1 MIDSIPNFRDAGG
14 LPSRF
19 GGKVRTGRL
28 LRCGLPHN
36 LNEADVPALLDLD
49 IKVIVDLRYMGER
62 EQEPSKW
69 PEPYGSRILAYEG
82 TADQTAPHL
91 RLIRSGEMT
100 IEKSRACYHEI
111 FRSVP
116 FDPDYRDVIG
126 RIMARFVEGD
136 APILV
141 HCSAGKDRTGMV
153 IALLQSALGVD
164 REAIY
169 ANFMLSN
176 QSGGLHQMA
185 QTVRARVKE
194 HHGHDYP
201 EELFRHMIG
210 VEESY
215 LDNFF
220 DAIEKRA
227 GSVEGYLE
235 GLGFDERARERAL
248 AQWID

>member
-1 MIDSIPNFRDAGG
+1 MIESIPNFRDAGG
-14 LPSRF
+14 MASRF
-19 GGKVRTGRL
+19 GGTVRKGRL
-28 LRCGLPHN
+28 LRCGLPHH
-36 LNEADVPALLDLD
+36 LDEADVPALLGLD
-49 IKVIVDLRYMGER
+49 IQLIVDLRYMGER

-69 PEPYGSRILAYEG
+69 PGDYGSRILAYEG

-100 IEKSRACYHEI
+100 IEKSRQCYQEI
-111 FRSVP
+111 FKGVP
-116 FDPDYRDVIG
+116 FDPDYQQVFQ
-126 RIMARFVEGD
+126 RILAHFVEGK
-136 APILV
+136 APMLV

-164 REAIY
+164 REEIY

-176 QSGGLHQMA
+176 QSKGLHEMA
-185 QTVRARVKE
+185 QTVRARVKQ

-220 DAIEKRA
+220 GEIEQRA
-227 GSVEGYLE
+227 GSMDAYLE
-235 GLGFDERARERAL
+235 GLGYDERARERAL

>member
-1 MIDSIPNFRDAGG
+1 MIESIPNFRDAGG
-14 LPSRF
+14 MKSRF
-19 GGKVRTGRL
+19 GGTVRTGQL
-28 LRCGLPHN
+28 LRCGLPHH
-36 LNEADVPALLDLD
+36 LSEADVPALLDFD
-49 IKVIVDLRYMGER
+49 IQVIVDLRYMGER

-69 PEPYGSRILAYEG
+69 PGDYNSRILAYEG

-100 IEKSRACYHEI
+100 IEKSRQCYQDI
-111 FRSVP
+111 FKGVP
-116 FDPDYRDVIG
+116 FDPDYREVFQ
-126 RIMARFVEGD
+126 RILAHFVDGK
-136 APILV
+136 APMLV

-164 REAIY
+164 RGDIY

-176 QSGGLHQMA
+176 ESRGLHEMA
-185 QTVRARVKE
+185 QSVRARVKAA
-194 HHGHDYP
+194 HGHDYP

-220 DAIEKRA
+220 GEIEKRA
-227 GSVEGYLE
+227 GSMDAYLE

-248 AQWID
+248 AHWID